1 MSYLDME
8 ETTKA
13 LLEKDLTAF
22 QEGKL
27 LLFDKPL
34 GWTSFDVVNR
44 VRIALCRYF
53 GVRKLKVGHAGTLD
67 PLATGLLIICTGKFT
82 KRIDDIQA
90 QEKVYTGIIRVG
102 ETTPTYDLESEP
114 DTKFPIEHIDTD
126 LIESARKQ
134 FLGPIMQQPP
144 IFSAIKKDG
153 KRSYDLARQG
163 IDAMLSPRAI
173 VIDEL
178 KLDDSSFPDLAFEV
192 TCSKGTYIRSLAY
205 DMGVALQSGAYLK
218 KLHRAKIGEYSN
230 DDAWVLQ
237 EFLDEFK
244 VVREEV

>member
-1 MSYLDME
+1 ME

-13 LLEKDLTAF
+13 LLEKDLAAF

-67 PLATGLLIICTGKFT
+67 PLATGLLIICTGKYT

-90 QEKVYTGIIRVG
+90 QEKVYSGIFRIG

-114 DTKFPIEHIDTD
+114 DTTYPTDHIDKAV
-126 LIESARKQ
+126 IEKARQQ
-134 FLGPIMQQPP
+134 FLGPILQQPP

-153 KRSYDLARQG
+153 QRSYDLARKG
-163 IDAMLSPRAI
+163 IDAKLEKRAI
-173 VIDEL
+173 TIDEFI
-178 KLDDSSFPDLAFEV
+178 LDDSSFPDLRFEV
-192 TCSKGTYIRSLAY
+192 TCSKGTYIRSLAF
-205 DMGVALQSGAYLK
+205 DLGQAMGSGAYLK
-218 KLHRAKIGEYSN
+218 KLHRDKIGNFSN
-230 DDAWVLQ
+230 EDAWVLQ
-237 EFLDEFK
+237 DFLDEFLVNK
-244 VVREEV
+244 TPE

>member
-1 MSYLDME
+1 ME
-8 ETTKA
+8 ETTR
-13 LLEKDLTAF
+13 LLIDKRLEVF
-22 QEGKL
+22 QEGQM

-34 GWTSFDVVNR
+34 NWTSFDVVNR

-53 GVRKLKVGHAGTLD
+53 DVRKLKVGHAGTLD

-90 QEKVYTGIIRVG
+90 QEKIYTGTIRIG

-114 DTKFPIEHIDTD
+114 DTTYPIDHINEEM
-126 LIESARKQ
+126 IESVRMQ

-153 KRSYDLARQG
+153 KRSYDLARKG
-163 IDAMLSPRAI
+163 IDAKLEPRAI
-173 VIDEL
+173 TINSLSFDT
-178 KLDDSSFPDLAFEV
+178 SSFPDLGFEV
-192 TCSKGTYIRSLAY
+192 NCSKGTYIRSLAY
-205 DMGVALQSGAYLK
+205 DIGLALGSGAYLK
-218 KLHRAKIGEYSN
+218 SLHRAGIGSYSN

-237 EFLDEFK
+237 DFLDEFK
-244 VVREEV
+244 ISQMPKDL

>member
-1 MSYLDME
+1 ME
-8 ETTKA
+8 ETTR
-13 LLEKDLTAF
+13 LLIDKRLEVF
-22 QEGKL
+22 QEGQM

-34 GWTSFDVVNR
+34 NWTSFDVVNR

-53 GVRKLKVGHAGTLD
+53 DVRKLKVGHAGTLD

-90 QEKVYTGIIRVG
+90 QEKIYTGTIRIG

-114 DTKFPIEHIDTD
+114 DTTNPIDHINEEM
-126 LIESARKQ
+126 IEIVRKQ

-153 KRSYDLARQG
+153 KRSYDLARKG
-163 IDAMLSPRAI
+163 IDAKLEPRAI
-173 VIDEL
+173 TINSLSFDT
-178 KLDDSSFPDLAFEV
+178 SSFPDLGFEV
-192 TCSKGTYIRSLAY
+192 NCSKGTYIRSLAY
-205 DMGVALQSGAYLK
+205 DIGLALGSGAYLK
-218 KLHRAKIGEYSN
+218 SLHRAGIGSYSN

-237 EFLDEFK
+237 DFLDEFK
-244 VVREEV
+244 ISQMPKDL